1 MPPKKN
7 KDEEE
12 DFLSTLLALKQSS
25 AWKWY
30 EFQINQFAEQ
40 VMGEWADSK
49 GSDDGRLKGEYKAYK
64 RSLNVVNKKIQ
75 DLTQA
80 PPSSPNLDAYSNSH
94 SVS

>member
-1 MPPKKN
+1 MKIDINNLKN
-7 KDEEE
+7 KTIKILEE
-12 DFLSTLLALKQSS
+12 
-25 AWKWY
+25 
-30 EFQINQFAEQ
+30 I
-40 VMGEWADSK
+40 SK
-49 GSDDGRLKGEYKAYK
+49 GLEETHELLGYKAYK